1 MPALH
6 TLSTEI
12 LVYTQIPNAPIFSLY
27 TQRCSLLIPQIFG
40 SLHFSRV
47 YTMVNYKL
55 YLQCDAIKRLGWSYS
70 ETIHCTVNHPNQN
83 LIQCIQVHICAYLL
97 KLLFIFVFE
106 LYLYFYLYF
115 YFYGY
120 RVCTSPWQLPCS
132 LICLLLHRASKSK
145 RPFWCSAPLL
155 VCRCTIVIPSFWY
168 RVPWLVF
175 NCTIVR

>member
-47 YTMVNYKL
+47 YTMVNYRL

-97 KLLFIFVFE
+97 KLLSIISVFLFVFV
-106 LYLYFYLYF
+106 LLRIYSVYLSVAVTVLTNLPPP
-115 YFYGY
+115 
-120 RVCTSPWQLPCS
+120 TSGFKVKAAILVLSAIAGLPVHHCYTIILVQSALAGVQLHHC
-132 LICLLLHRASKSK
+132 
-145 RPFWCSAPLL
+145 
-155 VCRCTIVIPSFWY
+155 
-168 RVPWLVF
+168 
-175 NCTIVR
+175 